1 MKAQQM
7 QQMIYVPLWVNV
19 NYSFV
24 LLHRQVSDWFP
35 SANLSQNI
43 AVRTCS
49 H

>member
-1 MKAQQM
+1 MKA
-7 QQMIYVPLWVNV
+7 QQMIYVPLFVNV

-24 LLHRQVSDWFP
+24 LWQPQVSDWFP

-43 AVRTCS
+43 AVRACS